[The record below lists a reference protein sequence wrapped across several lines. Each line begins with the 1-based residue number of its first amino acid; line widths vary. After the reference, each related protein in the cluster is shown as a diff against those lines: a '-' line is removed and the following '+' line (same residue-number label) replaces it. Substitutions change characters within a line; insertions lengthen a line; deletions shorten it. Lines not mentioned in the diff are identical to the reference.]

1 MVVDFL
7 ATSLDVASLAS
18 KSLSIIGTTLCPSG
32 RIQIPF
38 G

>member
-1 MVVDFL
+1 
-7 ATSLDVASLAS
+7 VASLAS

-32 RIQIPF
+32 STQMPF